1 MAEIEKTS
9 PHRGIDFDDFLK
21 EQGVFEEVMSSPKIK
36 KAIRD
41 LGNLIQAGEREAFA
55 AGWNAFL
62 ATHSGLLMA
71 HGNQRF
77 PNRVRGSV
85 GQILAEPKKVNER
98 NLGNLKRLPKEP
110 LGWGLSGIAIDGR
123 SGKFTGLARINRTS

>member
-1 MAEIEKTS
+1 MAKIEKTS

-41 LGNLIQAGEREAFA
+41 LGDLIQAGEREAFA

-71 HGNQRF
+71 HGIKDFRIGF
-77 PNRVRGSV
+77 EEAWPNIGR
-85 GQILAEPKKVNER
+85 AEKSE
-98 NLGNLKRLPKEP
+98 
-110 LGWGLSGIAIDGR
+110 
-123 SGKFTGLARINRTS
+123 

>member
-1 MAEIEKTS
+1 MAKIEKTR

-41 LGNLIQAGEREAFA
+41 LGDLIQAGEREAFA

-62 ATHSGLLMA
+62 ATHSGLLIA
-71 HGNQRF
+71 HGIKDF
-77 PNRVRGSV
+77 
-85 GQILAEPKKVNER
+85 
-98 NLGNLKRLPKEP
+98 
-110 LGWGLSGIAIDGR
+110 
-123 SGKFTGLARINRTS
+123 RIGFEAACIKYWHSRKSE

>member
-1 MAEIEKTS
+1 
-9 PHRGIDFDDFLK
+9 
-21 EQGVFEEVMSSPKIK
+21 MSSPKIK

-71 HGNQRF
+71 HG
-77 PNRVRGSV
+77 
-85 GQILAEPKKVNER
+85 IKDK
-98 NLGNLKRLPKEP
+98 
-110 LGWGLSGIAIDGR
+110 
-123 SGKFTGLARINRTS
+123 

>member
-1 MAEIEKTS
+1 MYHRFYFAVGYAGNSLCGPLTGANKTPGLEPLSMAKIEKTS

-71 HGNQRF
+71 HGIKDF
-77 PNRVRGSV
+77 
-85 GQILAEPKKVNER
+85 
-98 NLGNLKRLPKEP
+98 
-110 LGWGLSGIAIDGR
+110 
-123 SGKFTGLARINRTS
+123 RIGFEEAWAKYWQSRKSE

>member
-1 MAEIEKTS
+1 MAKIEKTS
-9 PHRGIDFDDFLK
+9 PYRGIDFDDFLK

-41 LGNLIQAGEREAFA
+41 LGDLIQAGEREAFA

-62 ATHSGLLMA
+62 ATHIGLLMA

-110 LGWGLSGIAIDGR
+110 LGWGLPGIAIDGR
-123 SGKFTGLARINRTS
+123 SRHLAAITGIDS